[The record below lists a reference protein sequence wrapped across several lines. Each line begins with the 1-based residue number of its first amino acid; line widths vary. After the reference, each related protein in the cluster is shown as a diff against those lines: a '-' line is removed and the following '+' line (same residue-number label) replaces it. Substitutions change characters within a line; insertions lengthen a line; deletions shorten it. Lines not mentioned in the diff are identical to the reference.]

1 MGELSPGLDTKQYQ
15 TTRSVYLSQPKIK
28 SVQVMA
34 KDKRNSVFFDR
45 EVNKFRGLDSQILK
59 QLQET
64 YEGIDIDNEL
74 KKMSL
79 WLMSDTKGKTRKGH
93 IGFIINWLNNAT
105 PMPPT
110 TTEHLDLMQ
119 SDSPLGHLVRNYL
132 MELWKDKDH
141 ILEFNT
147 IRVKR

>member
-1 MGELSPGLDTKQYQ
+1 
-15 TTRSVYLSQPKIK
+15 
-28 SVQVMA
+28 MA
-34 KDKRNSVFFDR
+34 KDNRNSVFFDR
-45 EVNKFRGLDSQILK
+45 ESNKFQGLDSQILK

-64 YEGIDIDNEL
+64 YDGIDIDKEL

-79 WLMSDTKGKTRKGH
+79 WLMIDKTGKTRKGH
-93 IGFIINWLNNAT
+93 IGFIMNWLTNAT

-119 SDSPLGHLVRNYL
+119 SDSPLGRLVRNYL
-132 MELWKDKDH
+132 MDLWKDKEH

-147 IRVKR
+147 IKGKPSKTSGKEN